1 MISNQIYNF
10 FFYGAIM
17 SLGLSG
23 VRNKLKYTS
32 PDYIKEKTL
41 LFFNKLGKNELIKYP
56 DFWNEYTD
64 IWYINE
70 TDYELMNIINF
81 ILSFDEI
88 MWTLSIDE
96 KNKQMSKIFN
106 RFEKYIGDIEKIN
119 TSDLSYAIH
128 YNLLKFVKKNI
139 NFDDRYI
146 KLLCLN
152 NS

>member
-10 FFYGAIM
+10 FYYGAIM
-17 SLGLSG
+17 SLET
-23 VRNKLKYTS
+23 KLVNIS

-41 LFFNKLGKNELIKYP
+41 LFFNKLGKNEFIKGP
-56 DFWNEYTD
+56 GESGFWVAYTD
-64 IWYINE
+64 IWNIE
-70 TDYELMNIINF
+70 QEDYELMNIINF
-81 ILSFDEI
+81 ILSFDEL